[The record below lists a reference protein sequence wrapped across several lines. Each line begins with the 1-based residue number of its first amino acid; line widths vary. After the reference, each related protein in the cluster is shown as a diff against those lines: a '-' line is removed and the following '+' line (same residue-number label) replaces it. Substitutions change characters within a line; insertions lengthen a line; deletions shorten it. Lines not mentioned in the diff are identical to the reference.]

1 MDMIN
6 KCDLM
11 HETKQNEEARVQIER
26 SRETSEIFDRNIKY
40 NKLKESQ

>member
-11 HETKQNEEARVQIER
+11 HETKQNEKAQMQIER
-26 SRETSEIFDRNIKY
+26 SRETSEIF
-40 NKLKESQ
+40 ET